1 LQRVLF
7 GRKRNPQRTLNS
19 FFTGFFIKPRKSS
32 YQGVPK
38 VGKKRKRGTGSKG
51 LVFLLTT
58 NQERGHRMHFIK
70 IFIFTLLSL
79 AIGFLGCTQE
89 AKKVEAPTQEQI
101 TKDLVPPKAEVK
113 GPAFLVELSELK
125 VVTTVNIASKEI
137 VETPSLKGNIKITNK
152 SKDILDIQA
161 VTLEYLD
168 EAGRPIPYKSEEKV
182 VKVSPFWKALQPEG
196 ITEGSL
202 DVTIPMNAIK
212 GKSLRKIEVNLV
224 YVPSPLKRETLTLS
238 EKVE

>member
-1 LQRVLF
+1 
-7 GRKRNPQRTLNS
+7 
-19 FFTGFFIKPRKSS
+19 
-32 YQGVPK
+32 
-38 VGKKRKRGTGSKG
+38 
-51 LVFLLTT
+51 
-58 NQERGHRMHFIK
+58 MHLIK
-70 IFIFTLLSL
+70 IFILILLSL

-113 GPAFLVELSELK
+113 GSAFLVELNELK

-168 EAGRPIPYKSEEKV
+168 EAGKPIPYKSEEKE

-196 ITEGSL
+196 VTEGSL
-202 DVTIPMNAIK
+202 DVTIPINAIK
-212 GKSLRKIEVNLV
+212 EKSLRKIEVNLV
-224 YVPSPLKRETLTLS
+224 FVPSPLKRETLTLS